1 MIRTMSARLSISTD
15 EGLILD
21 LRLGSQ
27 PVRIGRAKDNTV
39 KSEDK
44 RTSRHH
50 AIIKR
55 RVDGSYEVQDA
66 GSSYGTQLNGR
77 LVTLEPL
84 KHQDQLRFGGLAVQ
98 FLNDAQPDDEVDQTM
113 MTTTLASIAEQRAQI
128 GRMIEEQA
136 ALRSEVGIAQQAED
150 RAKQQ
155 RDEAQDEVERLH
167 QLLENSRST
176 NASLQLRL
184 EDMGREL
191 RERLS
196 VRNDGAELEALR
208 KQLFDEKKL
217 TEKQKL
223 RIAELEERD
232 STRVAGE
239 QQLKKEID
247 RLTEQLKKRD
257 QRESELTQA
266 VKPALMR
273 IAELTRELEH
283 TRLQLAT
290 TEADLTDLKRGGRR

>member
-1 MIRTMSARLSISTD
+1 MEQIGFAGDRMVGMGD
-15 EGLILD
+15 EG
-21 LRLGSQ
+21 R
-27 PVRIGRAKDNTV
+27 
-39 KSEDK
+39 
-44 RTSRHH
+44 
-50 AIIKR
+50 
-55 RVDGSYEVQDA
+55 DA
-66 GSSYGTQLNGR
+66 CRGC
-77 LVTLEPL
+77 
-84 KHQDQLRFGGLAVQ
+84 
-98 FLNDAQPDDEVDQTM
+98 FLNMPGA
-113 MTTTLASIAEQRAQI
+113 A
-128 GRMIEEQA
+128 GKGQA
-136 ALRSEVGIAQQAED
+136 ARQVVRQAADTFELK
-150 RAKQQ
+150 RAV
-155 RDEAQDEVERLH
+155 AAVF
-167 QLLENSRST
+167 
-176 NASLQLRL
+176 
-184 EDMGREL
+184 
-191 RERLS
+191 
-196 VRNDGAELEALR
+196 ELEALR